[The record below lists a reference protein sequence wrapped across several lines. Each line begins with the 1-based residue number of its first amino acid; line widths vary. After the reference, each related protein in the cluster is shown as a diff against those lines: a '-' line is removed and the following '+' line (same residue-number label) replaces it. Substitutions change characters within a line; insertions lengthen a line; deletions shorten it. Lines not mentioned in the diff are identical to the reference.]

1 VKPEGLDAD
10 DTRLA
15 RLDDE
20 GELLNNVFNLSDF
33 EPLARRSMASDAF
46 DYYAG
51 GAGDEISLRA
61 NVASFARWR
70 LSPRVLVDVSSIDI
84 STEILGTRV
93 AMPVGLAPT
102 ALQRLAHPEGEVAT
116 ARAAA
121 ATGVVFCLS
130 TLGSRTIEDVA
141 EAAGKPVW
149 FQLYVHKDGGVSR
162 SLIQRAEA
170 SGFDALVVTVDLP
183 VVGYRERD
191 LRNHFAIA
199 PELYGN
205 LVVAGHEG
213 RELHELV
220 QSLSDRALTWDDLSW
235 IRDTTSLPIVI
246 KGILT
251 AEDAVLAAEHGA
263 DAIVVSNHGARQ
275 LDRTAPAIDV
285 LEEVVEAVDGR
296 LEVYMDGGVRRGTD
310 VVTALALG
318 ARAVFIGRPYLFALA
333 AAGQRG
339 LERALGLMAAELENA
354 MALLGAPDVGAV
366 SRANVERVSS

>member
-10 DTRLA
+10 DTKLA
-15 RLDDE
+15 HLAEQRAE
-20 GELLNNVFNLSDF
+20 PLNDVFNLRDF
-33 EPLARRSMASDAF
+33 EQLARRSMASAAF

-51 GAGDEISLRA
+51 GAGDEIGLRD
-61 NVASFARWR
+61 NVASFQRWR
-70 LSPRVLVDVSSIDI
+70 LRPRVLVDVSSIDI

-102 ALQRLAHPEGEVAT
+102 ALQRLAHPDGEVAT

-121 ATGVVFCLS
+121 ATSVLFCLS

-141 EAAGKPVW
+141 EAAGKPLW
-149 FQLYVHKDGGVSR
+149 FQLYVHKDRGVSR
-162 SLIQRAEA
+162 SLIERAEA
-170 SGFDALVVTVDLP
+170 AGFDALVVTVDLP

-205 LVVAGHEG
+205 LVVAGNED

-220 QSLSDRALTWDDLSW
+220 QSLSDRALTWDDLAW
-235 IRDTTSLPIVI
+235 IRDTTSLPVVI

-251 AEDAVLAAEHGA
+251 PEDAALAAEHEV
-263 DAIVVSNHGARQ
+263 DAIMVSNHGARQ
-275 LDRTAPAIDV
+275 LDRTVLATDV
-285 LEEVVEAVDGR
+285 LEDVVEAVDGR
-296 LEVYMDGGVRRGTD
+296 LEVFMDGGVRRGTD

-339 LERALGLMAAELENA
+339 VERAVDLMAAEIENA
-354 MALLGAPDVGAV
+354 MALLGAPDVAAIT
-366 SRANVERVSS
+366 RANVARV

>member
-10 DTRLA
+10 STKLA
-15 RLDDE
+15 DLVQERN
-20 GELLNNVFNLSDF
+20 GLLSEVFNLNDF
-33 EPLARRSMASDAF
+33 ESLARRSMASDAF
-46 DYYAG
+46 DYCAG
-51 GAGDEISLRA
+51 GAGDEISLSE
-61 NVASFARWR
+61 NVSSFARWKLR
-70 LSPRVLVDVSSIDI
+70 PRVLVDVSAIDI
-84 STEILGTRV
+84 STEILGARV

-121 ATGVVFCLS
+121 ATGVVFCVS

-149 FQLYVHKDGGVSR
+149 FQLYVHKDRGVSR
-162 SLIQRAEA
+162 SLIERAEA
-170 SGFDALVVTVDLP
+170 SGYDALVVTVDLP
-183 VVGYRERD
+183 VVGIRERD

-205 LVVAGHEG
+205 LVVAGNEG

-220 QSLSDRALTWDDLSW
+220 HSLSDQALTWDDLAW
-235 IRDTTSLPIVI
+235 IREVTSLPVVI

-251 AEDAVLAAEHGA
+251 SEDAALAAEHGA
-263 DAIVVSNHGARQ
+263 DAIVVSNHGGRQ
-275 LDRTAPAIDV
+275 LDRTVLAIDV
-285 LEEVVEAVDGR
+285 LEEVVEAVDGN
-296 LEVYMDGGVRRGTD
+296 LEVYMDGGVRRGSD

-333 AAGQRG
+333 AGGQCG
-339 LERALGLMAAELENA
+339 VERALELLAAEVENA
-354 MALLGAPDVGAV
+354 MALLGAREVGAIT
-366 SRANVERVSS
+366 RANVTRV

>member
-10 DTRLA
+10 DTKLA
-15 RLDDE
+15 RLAE
-20 GELLNNVFNLSDF
+20 QRAQPLNDVFNLRDF
-33 EPLARRSMASDAF
+33 EELARRSMPSDAF

-51 GAGDEISLRA
+51 GAGDEIGLRE
-61 NVASFARWR
+61 NVASFARWKLR
-70 LSPRVLVDVSSIDI
+70 PRVLVDVSSIDI

-102 ALQRLAHPEGEVAT
+102 ALQRLAHPDGEVAT
-116 ARAAA
+116 ARAAD
-121 ATGVVFCLS
+121 ATGVLFCLS

-141 EAAGKPVW
+141 EAAGKPLW
-149 FQLYVHKDGGVSR
+149 FQLYVHKDRGVSR
-162 SLIQRAEA
+162 SLIERAEA
-170 SGFDALVVTVDLP
+170 AGFDALVVTVDLP
-183 VVGYRERD
+183 IVGYRERD
-191 LRNHFAIA
+191 LRNHFVIA

-205 LVVAGHEG
+205 FVVAGDEG

-220 QSLSDRALTWDDLSW
+220 QSLSDRALTWDDLGW

-251 AEDAVLAAEHGA
+251 PEDAALAAEHEV

-275 LDRTAPAIDV
+275 LDRTVLAIEV
-285 LEEVVEAVDGR
+285 LEDVVEAVDGR
-296 LEVYMDGGVRRGTD
+296 IEVYMDGGVRRGTD

-339 LERALGLMAAELENA
+339 VERAIELMAAETENA
-354 MALLGAPDVGAV
+354 MALLGAPNVGAI
-366 SRANVERVSS
+366 SRANVARV